1 MNNGPKYFINGM
13 GIISPQ
19 RTYEG
24 DGLLSHAV
32 EYGQNVLTCITPDFK
47 TYIPPAQLRR
57 LSRMLRIGLT
67 SSILCLKE
75 AGITSPDG
83 IITATGYG
91 FLDETEKFLREIL
104 DRQEK
109 QLTPTFFMQGT
120 YNALAGLV
128 ALSLKCTGYN
138 NTYVSQGFAFETALD
153 DAILQLNSN
162 PDGNFVVGAYD
173 EAAKVQY
180 ITGTRAGYY
189 KKEVISSL
197 QLFESETGGTI
208 QGEGAAFFCLSGK
221 RSASTAC
228 ELRDVH
234 TDYKT
239 KPAEL
244 QTSLSNFLHKNG
256 IEVSDIDLWINGV
269 SGDAERDLVINELE
283 KSTLKDAPQARYKHL
298 SGEYCTASSF
308 ALWLGASILKLQQI
322 PGVVKFNTTNYRSNL
337 TTVLIVNHYLGRNYT
352 FFLLRR
358 A

>member
-1 MNNGPKYFINGM
+1 MNNDPKYFINGM

-19 RTYEG
+19 RTYDGEG
-24 DGLLSHAV
+24 FLSEAV
-32 EYGQNVLTCITPDFK
+32 SYGQNVLTCITPDFK

-75 AGITSPDG
+75 AAITSPDG

-138 NTYVSQGFAFETALD
+138 NTYVSQGFAFEHALD
-153 DAILQLNSN
+153 DAVLHLKNN
-162 PDGNFVVGAYD
+162 PDGNYVVGAYD

-189 KKEVISSL
+189 KKEAIPSL

-228 ELRDVH
+228 ELRDIH
-234 TDYKT
+234 TDYKV
-239 KPAEL
+239 KPVEL
-244 QTSLSNFLHKNG
+244 QASLLSFLRKNG
-256 IEVSDIDLWINGV
+256 VEASDVDLWINGA
-269 SGDAERDLVINELE
+269 SGDPERDAVVNALE
-283 KSTLKDAPQARYKHL
+283 KSTLKNVPEARYKHL

-308 ALWLGASILKLQQI
+308 ALWLGASILRLQQI
-322 PGVVKFNTTNYRSNL
+322 PDVVKFNTSNYRSNV

-352 FFLLRR
+352 FVLLRR
-358 A
+358 P

>member
-208 QGEGAAFFCLSGK
+208 QGE
-221 RSASTAC
+221 
-228 ELRDVH
+228 H
-234 TDYKT
+234 TY
-239 KPAEL
+239 
-244 QTSLSNFLHKNG
+244 
-256 IEVSDIDLWINGV
+256 W
-269 SGDAERDLVINELE
+269 
-283 KSTLKDAPQARYKHL
+283 Y
-298 SGEYCTASSF
+298 
-308 ALWLGASILKLQQI
+308 
-322 PGVVKFNTTNYRSNL
+322 
-337 TTVLIVNHYLGRNYT
+337 
-352 FFLLRR
+352 
-358 A
+358 

>member
-1 MNNGPKYFINGM
+1 MNNDAKYFINGM

-19 RTYEG
+19 RTYEVA
-24 DGLLSHAV
+24 DLLSEV
-32 EYGQNVLTCITPDFK
+32 VSYEQNVLTCITPDFK
-47 TYIPPAQLRR
+47 TYIAPAQMRR

-75 AGITSPDG
+75 AAITSPDG

-104 DRQEK
+104 ERQEK

-138 NTYVSQGFAFETALD
+138 NTYVSQGFAFENALD
-153 DAILQLNSN
+153 DAVLQLRNN
-162 PDGNFVVGAYD
+162 PEGNYLVGAYD
-173 EAAKVQY
+173 EAAQVQY

-189 KKEVISSL
+189 KKDSISSL
-197 QLFESETGGTI
+197 RLFESETSGTI

-221 RSASTAC
+221 RSASTAG
-228 ELRDVH
+228 ELVDIQTEYKPTPSEIQASLLSFLKRNSVE
-234 TDYKT
+234 TD
-239 KPAEL
+239 
-244 QTSLSNFLHKNG
+244 
-256 IEVSDIDLWINGV
+256 EVDLWINGA
-269 SGDAERDLVINELE
+269 SGDRERDHIVNELDI
-283 KSTLKDAPQARYKHL
+283 SSLKNVPQARYKHL

-308 ALWLGASILKLQQI
+308 ALWLATSILKLQQI
-322 PGVVKFNTTNYRSNL
+322 PDVVKFHSSNYRANVN
-337 TTVLIVNHYLGRNYT
+337 TILIVNHYLGRNYT
-352 FFLLRR
+352 FVLLRR